1 MSLPQ
6 KSLKMSNC
14 ILKIEGLSKT
24 FRSHWVYKP
33 IHALHNVSLE
43 IERGESFGFLGA
55 NGAGKTTTIKCIL
68 GLINKTH
75 GEIFF
80 NGKKLS
86 ATTAHAGIGFL
97 PEQPYFY
104 EHLSVFETL
113 DFFARLYGIRGAER
127 KKRVLATLERVGLSS
142 RIKTNVRA
150 LSKGLQQ
157 RLGFAQAIINRPELL
172 LLDEPFSGLDPI
184 GRKEMRGMINE
195 LHDHGTTIFMSSH
208 ILPDVEDLC
217 TRISIMKNGGIKKI
231 FQLADVPNLFGETY
245 EIIVRDLEN
254 NSGIFT
260 RLSNSATSVSTK
272 KCSANTQPCFHFNNY
287 EEALRALEL
296 ITAEKKQLYSFES
309 IRPNL
314 EQIFV
319 QVTSE
324 SNE

>member
-1 MSLPQ
+1 
-6 KSLKMSNC
+6 MSNC

-33 IHALHNVSLE
+33 IRALRDVSLE
-43 IERGESFGFLGA
+43 IERGESFGFLGS

-68 GLINKTH
+68 GLINKTK

-86 ATTAHAGIGFL
+86 ATTKHPGIGFL

-113 DFFARLYGIRGAER
+113 DFFARLYGIKGAER
-127 KKRVLATLERVGLSS
+127 KKRVLTTLERVGLAT
-142 RIKTNVRA
+142 RAKTNVRA

-157 RLGFAQAIINRPELL
+157 RLGFAQAIINQPELL

-184 GRKEMRGMINE
+184 GRKELREMIGE
-195 LHDHGTTIFMSSH
+195 MHESGATIFMSSH

-217 TRISIMKNGGIKKI
+217 DRISIMKNGSIRKI
-231 FQLADVPNLFGETY
+231 FRLTDIPNMFGETY
-245 EIIVRDLEN
+245 AITVRDLEN
-254 NSGIFT
+254 TSNIFST
-260 RLSNSATSVSTK
+260 LSKAASSVSIRK
-272 KCSANTQPCFHFNNY
+272 HSVNTRPCFHFDKY
-287 EEALRALEL
+287 EAALRALE
-296 ITAEKKQLYSFES
+296 IIVAEKKQLYSFES
-309 IRPNL
+309 IRANL